1 MSQQFWEYHSYRKIL
16 NLGAEEAI
24 AIGNSEKLLA
34 LVVHLTTIKENTNA
48 FPSYVLQY
56 KF

>member
-1 MSQQFWEYHSYRKIL
+1 MSQLFWECHSYRKIL

-34 LVVHLTTIKENTNA
+34 LAVHLTSTKENPNA
-48 FPSYVLQY
+48 FPSYVQY
-56 KF
+56 QS